1 MLTVDNK
8 RMRASSLEQSPV
20 SQPLKQLLT
29 PAETAEL
36 LSVKEQT
43 LSVWRCRG
51 AHGLPFVRVGRSVR
65 YRRADIEE
73 WMEQRTATSTVAG
86 VH

>member
-1 MLTVDNK
+1 MKTNAL
-8 RMRASSLEQSPV
+8 
-20 SQPLKQLLT
+20 SQPLSPALKQLLT

-51 AHGLPFVRVGRSVR
+51 AHGLPFVHVGRSVR
-65 YRRADIEE
+65 YRRQDIED
-73 WMEQRTATSTVAG
+73 WMEKRTATCTVAG
-86 VH
+86 SH